1 MMPRS
6 ENAAPPYRRRLRS
19 SLDFD
24 DLHSL
29 RRGELERAGQGGFAP
44 HTLLQLQLD
53 LDLLRGRGE
62 AQPARHLLAA
72 AVVEIVERNLPVQ
85 IVAAKSSDVLDAEI
99 RTDGDLLPDL
109 AAFERQHRPLAR
121 AVRLDRARAGQR
133 GHGAQDQRDQLLVAQ
148 RLREE
153 PREVL
158 GRGQPPV
165 EHVAAQVQQRGG
177 VAERVQRGDAQRGG
191 PAHRDL
197 DLVPPAVLRS
207 VHRRLAGRGE
217 RLRLGV
223 RLLDLLQQRDR
234 IERRTGRSRSV
245 AARNAERE
253 ERRSDPKPQAASRK
267 PELHD
272 PNGGG
277 VPPPPSCESAAVRA
291 RSSSDLSPVSASLVL
306 RSRSLSTC
314 TKLHRS
320 FTASSESRRIS
331 LSRLSR
337 SMETALVSSTAVTVA
352 DRGAWSTRPI
362 SPKCPPALRLAIA
375 ISPLVTCTLPR
386 KSTNSS
392 SPVSPSRMTV
402 CPFWN
407 CRPRAMPRI
416 PSSSL

>member
-1 MMPRS
+1 MSRRPHS
-6 ENAAPPYRRRLRS
+6 EMRNAAPSAGDCRS

-29 RRGELERAGQGGFAP
+29 RRGQVERGGRGGFAP
-44 HTLLQLQLD
+44 HTLLQLQVD

-72 AVVEIVERNLPVQ
+72 GVVEIVERDFPPRRVP
-85 IVAAKSSDVLDAEI
+85 AKSPDVLYEEI
-99 RTDGDLLPDL
+99 GTHRDLLPDL
-109 AAFERQHRPLAR
+109 AAFEHQHRALAR

-133 GHGAQDQRDQLLVAQ
+133 RHGSQDQRDQLLVAQ
-148 RLREE
+148 RLRDQ
-153 PREVL
+153 PGEVL
-158 GRGQPPV
+158 RRGRAPV
-165 EHVAAQVQQRGG
+165 EDVVAQVEQREPAAVRHQQRSR
-177 VAERVQRGDAQRGG
+177 VAERVQRRDPQRGG
-191 PAHRDL
+191 PAHHDL

-207 VHRRLAGRGE
+207 VHRHPPRRRE

-234 IERRTGRSRSV
+234 VDRRTGWSRSV
-245 AARNAERE
+245 AARDGRRRGGDRE
-253 ERRSDPKPQAASRK
+253 PPPASRP
-267 PELHD
+267 PELHE

-291 RSSSDLSPVSASLVL
+291 RSSSDLSPVSASFVL

-320 FTASSESRRIS
+320 FTASSESRRNS
-331 LSRLSR
+331 LSSPSR
-337 SMETALVSSTAVTVA
+337 SMETALVSSSAVTVA
-352 DRGAWSTRPI
+352 ERGAWSTRPI
-362 SPKCPPALRLAIA
+362 SPKCPPALRVAMA

-402 CPFWN
+402 
-407 CRPRAMPRI
+407 
-416 PSSSL
+416 